1 MTIRNFTYSVF
12 VLFFDIVASFTVA
25 MKGGQAYFEKDQ

>member
-1 MTIRNFTYSVF
+1 MTIRNLTYRLF
-12 VLFFDIVASFTVA
+12 VLFFDIAASFTVA